1 MRVFDDCLIRS
12 GRFNSPL
19 ITAFKLVGVFLP
31 NEYMKE
37 YPIVVLVQVDSCTVS
52 GGLSSVLQL

>member
-12 GRFNSPL
+12 CRFKSPL

-31 NEYMKE
+31 SEYMKQ
-37 YPIVVLVQVDSCTVS
+37 YSIVVLVQVDSCTVS
-52 GGLSSVLQL
+52 SGLSSVLQL